1 MRSDYRYIFSGPYLT
16 CPQCGKPKKYRDMYD
31 TATAQPVAAGEC
43 GACFSCGYDYKVR
56 DYFIDHPE
64 ARNEARSADWQP
76 LPPPPVTYIDRHHV
90 TDYMTTDLTKGNLL
104 AYLMPI
110 LGKDVMLPVLRKY
123 GVGVDVDGSMRWPQI
138 DENRNVREIKI
149 QQHNRFNGHREGL
162 PTHTV
167 HKTLRD
173 KGEIDPESTQEQCLF
188 GQHLLARVD
197 ENTIVAITESEKT
210 AIIFAILYPQVIWLA
225 TGGEGNFG
233 LIIKAQKILRHCGA
247 VIIYPD
253 AGSQTKWK
261 EASRQLQLNNVEFS
275 DLCSGHPHNVDLAD
289 LLIYEYLSTH
299 KQPQQQQ
306 LNFEEPVPAKASIK
320 SAKIVSLFRQ
330 SYINPLEAMTQQE
343 INEIFDFD
351 RVQKA
356 MVSPVPF

>member
-1 MRSDYRYIFSGPYLT
+1 MKSDYRYIFDGPYLD

-31 TATAQPVAAGEC
+31 TATGQPVAHLEC

-56 DYFIDHPE
+56 DYFNDHPE
-64 ARNEARSADWQP
+64 ARIEARSADWQP
-76 LPPPPVTYIDRHHV
+76 LPPPPITYIDRRHV

-110 LGKDVMLPVLRKY
+110 LGKDVMLPVLRRY
-123 GVGVDVDGSMRWPQI
+123 GIGVDVDGSIRWPQI
-138 DENRNVREIKI
+138 DENRKIREIKI

-162 PTHTV
+162 TCMF

-173 KGEIDPESTQEQCLF
+173 KGEIDPESAQEQCLF
-188 GQHLLARVD
+188 GQHLLAKVD
-197 ENTIVAITESEKT
+197 EDTIVAITESEKT

-233 LIIKAQKILRHCGA
+233 LIIKAQKILRLCGA

-253 AGSQTKWK
+253 AGSLTKWK
-261 EASRQLQLNNVEFS
+261 EAARQLQLNNVEFS

-306 LNFEEPVPAKASIK
+306 LNFEEPKPVPSQPQPQPAPVGTKRPT
-320 SAKIVSLFRQ
+320 AKILRIPLFPEPY
-330 SYINPLEAMTQQE
+330 SSPLENLTPQE
-343 INEIFDFD
+343 FREIFGI
-351 RVQKA
+351 
-356 MVSPVPF
+356 S